1 MDEEAIAAVVKEIEE
16 EQALNRV
23 SAVQVFQSI
32 LNQPAL
38 LSISS
43 ASATAG
49 ESGDGYTG
57 FTVNMP
63 RPILQVKEL
72 ELLTANIPL
81 CTQNIPDTACA
92 FWYYRLSLYSGKYP
106 NPNNLFF
113 VRLLPS
119 YYRREFINEPE
130 SFGFNQTFNGYT
142 DLAAQLTLACAGD
155 LAQENFT
162 APFGTNNVPPFYR
175 IQYMKDEAQLRYNTD
190 NNKFQFSGNQGLPL
204 SDRDPQLVT
213 EKWSALGVYVPGDKV
228 KNTLYVQGEGYIV
241 YYCLAANTG
250 AALPVFPREY
260 NTFWSRAY
268 GFEGVADFLITTAYK
283 TGQYVSYNDFLYQAI
298 QNAQQIVPTNT
309 AYWTLSGG
317 NPEFPPVYQYLVAG
331 PLDPNVAFMQ
341 GTSQRTWSPYA
352 LFEDGDN
359 VLYNGIVYKALEQN
373 LGNEPFPVPNETDN
387 LYSATKQY
395 QVGDYVYLA
404 GTPGVYYIN
413 ILASKGIS
421 PTFGYINNNNW
432 NFIEYDTARPTGST
446 PPASQFYKVGDIVRY
461 ITVYPQVAFFKCIK
475 AFPPANSINSGGVL
489 FGENEYWVATY
500 WNTGTSITQVPYV
513 GLAKISA
520 DLDMM
525 DDYAGVNHSPFP
537 EGIPPQ
543 PFTPNPQR
551 ILNSIL
557 GFTWNGKFNPESLSI
572 IYDPVTLTGSTTVSQ
587 LLNRVRPLPV
597 YYQGGPPA
605 FGGGYDP
612 TSIQDTFVFSANG
625 YAKLVY
631 TSVINIYASIAGGST
646 IDTIRNTNLI
656 GTMAMNAGNLG
667 IGFSAAYLNATLQ
680 TQESDIYSISFS
692 FTDEYGDPYPLTN
705 NAVVTLTFRM
715 GYKES
720 KK

>member
-1 MDEEAIAAVVKEIEE
+1 MDEEAIAAVVREIEE
-16 EQALNRV
+16 EKALGRV
-23 SAVQVFQSI
+23 SGVQVFQSI

-38 LSISS
+38 LSVSS
-43 ASATAG
+43 ASATAEG
-49 ESGDGYTG
+49 SVDGYTG
-57 FTVNMP
+57 FSVDMP

-113 VRLLPS
+113 IRLLPS
-119 YYRREFINEPE
+119 YYPREFIFEPE
-130 SFGFNQTFNGYT
+130 RFGFNQTFNGYP
-142 DLAAQLTLACAGD
+142 DLAVQLALASEGD

-162 APFGTNNVPPFYR
+162 APFGTNTLPPFYR
-175 IQYMKDEAQLRYNTD
+175 IQYMKDEAIIRFNTST
-190 NNKFQFSGNQGLPL
+190 NKFFFAGNQGLPL
-204 SDRDPQLVT
+204 SDRDPQLVYQN
-213 EKWSALGVYVPGDKV
+213 WSGATTYAAGDRV
-228 KNTLYVQGEGYIV
+228 KSPTYVQGEGYIV
-241 YYCLAANTG
+241 YYALVTNTNR
-250 AALPVFPREY
+250 ALPVFPREY
-260 NTFWSRAY
+260 NTYWSRAY
-268 GFEGVADFLITTAYK
+268 GYEGVADWSVSTAYK
-283 TGQYVSYNDFLYQAI
+283 TDQYVSYNNTLYQAI
-298 QNAQQIVPTNT
+298 QNAYQIVPTN
-309 AYWTLSGG
+309 ASYWTIFAGA
-317 NPEFPPVYQYLVAG
+317 EFPPVYQYLVAG
-331 PLDPNVAFMQ
+331 PTDPNVAFMQ

-352 LFEDGDN
+352 LYEAGDN
-359 VLYNGIVYKALEQN
+359 LVYNGITYTATRQN
-373 LGNEPFPVPNETDN
+373 LGNEPFPVPNPTDN

-404 GTPGVYYIN
+404 GTPGVYYVN

-421 PTFGYINNNNW
+421 PTFGYINNANW
-432 NFIEYDTARPTGST
+432 NFIEYDTARPTGSVA
-446 PPASQFYKVGDIVRY
+446 PASQFYKVGDIVRY
-461 ITVYPQVAFFKCIK
+461 ISLYPNVAFFKCIK
-475 AFPPANSINSGGVL
+475 AFPPADSINNAGNAL
-489 FGENEYWVATY
+489 FGENQYWQATF
-500 WNTGTSITQVPYV
+500 WNTGTSITEVPYV

-525 DDYAGVNHSPFP
+525 DDYLGVNHSPYP

-543 PFTPNPQR
+543 PFNPVPKR
-551 ILNSIL
+551 LLNSIL

-572 IYDPVTLTGSTTVSQ
+572 IYDPVTLTGSTTLSQ
-587 LLNRVRPLPV
+587 LLNRVRPLPI

-605 FGGGYDP
+605 LGSGYDP

-692 FTDEYGDPYPLTN
+692 FTDEYGEPYPLTN

-715 GYKES
+715 GYRS
-720 KK
+720 

>member
-1 MDEEAIAAVVKEIEE
+1 MDEDAIAAVVKEIEE
-16 EQALNRV
+16 EKALNRV

-43 ASATAG
+43 ASAIAEG
-49 ESGDGYTG
+49 SGDGYTG

-119 YYRREFINEPE
+119 YYKPEFVKDYENY
-130 SFGFNQTFNGYT
+130 GQNQTFKGYT
-142 DLAAQLTLACAGD
+142 DVAAQLGLATMQD
-155 LAQENFT
+155 LAQVNLTFIGSGLL
-162 APFGTNNVPPFYR
+162 PYYR
-175 IQYMKDEAQLRYNTD
+175 IQYFNNDYVRITYDAVL
-190 NNKFQFSGNQGLPL
+190 NKFKFAGNDGLPIDEQ
-204 SDRDPQLVT
+204 SFQLIDD
-213 EKWSALGVYVPGDKV
+213 KYSAGTTYDVDVLV
-228 KNTLYVQGEGYIV
+228 KDTVYVQGWGYLV
-241 YYCLAANTG
+241 YKSKVAGNVG
-250 AALPVFPREY
+250 NPLPVYPDDETNFWIREY
-260 NTFWSRAY
+260 SY
-268 GFEGVADFLITTAYK
+268 EGVAPYSATTAYK
-283 TGQYVSYNDFLYQAI
+283 TGQFVERLNVLYRA
-298 QNAQQIVPTNT
+298 VTNT
-309 AYWTLSGG
+309 YASQPPSGNWTTNPDVG
-317 NPEFPPVYQYLVAG
+317 NDLYRFMVTG
-331 PLDPNVAFMQ
+331 PLDPDVAFMQ
-341 GTSQRTWSPYA
+341 GTSQRTWNPYT
-352 LFEDGDN
+352 LYEEGDN
-359 VLYNGIVYKALEQN
+359 VVYNGITYTAFRQN
-373 LGNEPFPVPNETDN
+373 IGNEPFPVPNPTDN
-387 LYSATKQY
+387 TYSPTKQY

-404 GTPGVYYIN
+404 GTPGVYYVN

-421 PTFGYINNNNW
+421 PTFGYFNNANW
-432 NFIEYDTARPTGST
+432 NFIEYDTTRPGL
-446 PPASQFYKVGDIVRY
+446 PPAPRNQFYQVGDIVTY
-461 ITVYPQVAFFKCIK
+461 VGLYTTIPFFKCIK
-475 AFPPANSINSGGVL
+475 AFPPAASLSSGDTVRYG
-489 FGENEYWVATY
+489 GNEFWQATY
-500 WNTGTSITQVPYV
+500 WTTGTSSTLVPYV

-520 DLDMM
+520 DLDML
-525 DDYAGVNHSPFP
+525 DDLGGTAVNPFP

-543 PFTPNPQR
+543 PFTLNPKR
-551 ILNSIL
+551 LLNSIL
-557 GFTWNGKFNPESLSI
+557 GFTWNGRFTPNQFNQLYDEITVTGSSTITQLYNRLRPI
-572 IYDPVTLTGSTTVSQ
+572 PIYRQGLTGTLTSGSV
-587 LLNRVRPLPV
+587 
-597 YYQGGPPA
+597 
-605 FGGGYDP
+605 FFDP
-612 TSIQDTFVFSANG
+612 TFTANG
-625 YAKLVY
+625 YANLVY

-646 IDTIRNTNLI
+646 IDTVRNTNLI

-680 TQESDIYSISFS
+680 TQDTDIYSISFS

>member
-43 ASATAG
+43 ASATAEG
-49 ESGDGYTG
+49 SGDGYTG

-119 YYRREFINEPE
+119 YYKPEFIRNFEN
-130 SFGFNQTFNGYT
+130 FGYNQTFNGYT
-142 DLAAQLTLACAGD
+142 NLADQLALATSQD
-155 LAQENFT
+155 LAQVNFSDST
-162 APFGTNNVPPFYR
+162 AGLPYYR
-175 IQYMKDEAQLRYNTD
+175 IQYLNNDEVKLTYDSAI
-190 NNKFQFSGNQGLPL
+190 NKFKFAGNFGLPT
-204 SDRDPQLVT
+204 DEQAYFLVEDKYNAGT
-213 EKWSALGVYVPGDKV
+213 TYAKDAYVKNTVYVPGW
-228 KNTLYVQGEGYIV
+228 GYLV
-241 YYCLAANTG
+241 YKSLSAGNTG
-250 AALPVFPREY
+250 NPLPVYPDDETAFWIRDY
-260 NTFWSRAY
+260 NL
-268 GFEGVADFLITTAYK
+268 EGVAPYSSTTAYK
-283 TGQYVSYNDFLYQAI
+283 AGQFVEREDVLYRA
-298 QNAQQIVPTNT
+298 VTNT
-309 AYWTLSGG
+309 YASQPPSG
-317 NPEFPPVYQYLVAG
+317 NWETSPDNSDDLYRYMATG

-341 GTSQRTWSPYA
+341 ENSQRIWGVGSLY
-352 LFEDGDN
+352 EEQDV
-359 VLYNGIVYKALEQN
+359 VLHKGITYKAFKQN
-373 LGNEPFPVPNETDN
+373 FGNEPFPVPNPTDN
-387 LYSATKQY
+387 LYSATRQY
-395 QVGDYVYLA
+395 FVGDYVYLA
-404 GTPGVYYIN
+404 GTPGVYYVN
-413 ILASKGIS
+413 IKASLGIS
-421 PTFGYINNNNW
+421 PTFGYFNTANW
-432 NFIEYDTARPTGST
+432 NFIEYDSARPSGST
-446 PPASQFYKVGDIVRY
+446 APANQFYRVGDLVTY
-461 ITVYPQVAFFKCIK
+461 VALYTTIPFFRCIK
-475 AFPPANSINSGGVL
+475 ANPPAGSLSSGDTVR
-489 FGENEYWVATY
+489 FGANEYWEATY
-500 WNTGTSITQVPYV
+500 WTTGTSSTEVPYV

-520 DLDMM
+520 DFDMLD
-525 DDYAGVNHSPFP
+525 DLFGVIQYPFP
-537 EGIPPQ
+537 EAIPPQ
-543 PFTPNPQR
+543 PFTPNPKR
-551 ILNSIL
+551 LLNSIL
-557 GFTWNGKFNPESLSI
+557 GFTWNGRFTSDQFNQLYNEI
-572 IYDPVTLTGSTTVSQ
+572 VVTGSTTITE
-587 LLNRVRPLPV
+587 LYNRLRPVPIYILF
-597 YYQGGPPA
+597 GLSGPLTA
-605 FGGGYDP
+605 GSVNLDP
-612 TSIQDTFVFSANG
+612 TFTANG

-680 TQESDIYSISFS
+680 TQDSDIYSISFS